1 MAYFSSLRYLHVRS
15 QFLIILALASLF
27 GFGCGGGEPSV
38 STVGGRSLPNGPL
51 VVNGSTGK
59 GATDGTEL
67 ITLNGGLE
75 VVKASDPIL
84 HIAHVMIIPAP
95 SVRAELTDSTHG
107 NTPDKFVWKG
117 DFNFKLDG
125 QPGTL
130 SLRLDGR
137 AHTVDAG
144 GQSFD
149 LAKGNFFRVR
159 MMHGWQLAVEQFP
172 VIDVMED
179 DPSKIEARFAAFD
192 KDQKKGK

>member
-1 MAYFSSLRYLHVRS
+1 MAYCSSLQYHHMRS
-15 QFLIILALASLF
+15 QFLIILAVASQ
-27 GFGCGGGEPSV
+27 FGCGRVEPSV
-38 STVGGRSLPNGPL
+38 YTVGGRSLPNGPL

-59 GATDGTEL
+59 GSSDGTEL
-67 ITLNGGLE
+67 FTLNGGLE
-75 VVKASDPIL
+75 VVQPADPIL
-84 HIAHVMIIPAP
+84 HIAHVMIIPGQMVKAE
-95 SVRAELTDSTHG
+95 SVGATDG
-107 NTPDKFVWKG
+107 NTPDKFVWNG

-137 AHTVDAG
+137 AHTFLAG
-144 GQSFD
+144 GRSFD

-159 MMHGWQLAVEQFP
+159 MMHGWQLVVEQLP

-179 DPSKIEARFAAFD
+179 DPSKIEARFAVFD